1 MRKKYNSANQMRRRA
16 YQLKYTRIPTR
27 EAAVK
32 RYHNL
37 HKAELCK
44 LRLEKRELYDI
55 EASLQEIVSE
65 DTYLES
71 LKKVSKQG
79 KPTGLRIP
87 KSIGG
92 SGR

>member
-27 EAAVK
+27 EDTVK

-37 HKAELCK
+37 HKLELSK
-44 LRLEKRELYDI
+44 LRLEKRELYNI
-55 EASLQEIVSE
+55 EVTLHEIVNE
-65 DTYLES
+65 DTFLES
-71 LKKVSKQG
+71 LKKTSKLG

-92 SGR
+92 HGR